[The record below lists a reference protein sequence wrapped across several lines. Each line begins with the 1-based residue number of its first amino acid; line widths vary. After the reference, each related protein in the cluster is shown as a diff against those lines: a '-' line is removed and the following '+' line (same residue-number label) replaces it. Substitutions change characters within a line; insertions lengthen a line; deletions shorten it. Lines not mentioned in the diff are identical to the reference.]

1 MSDVRTNNIPV
12 PRTARNKR
20 IYSGNTGISK
30 TVISGGGGGGETV
43 LDWVGVST
51 TDVVINRNLT
61 VEGDLT
67 VQNLSGLAGDTVI
80 VNENGT
86 LATVREVIN
95 EVPAG
100 LINGVNAE
108 YTLAHLP
115 DGLIKLYKNGQ
126 KIKLGLDY
134 TILGQTISLI
144 KIVDGITSPNP
155 LISDGY
161 EDVLLCD
168 YRYVTY
174 SPGGTPVPAI
184 PDQVNWVAM
193 TRGVAAQSSGFDIQ
207 ICRIG
212 KTLQISG
219 YFLSAS
225 NPAVGSVIA
234 SIAISS
240 IAEGMSLTRP
250 QWITSNEISSDYDNR
265 GIRFYVDTFDP
276 TIKPTV
282 RLLCDYEFD
291 AGQIYFSKTLICL

>member
-30 TVISGGGGGGETV
+30 SVASGASGETV
-43 LDWVGVST
+43 LDWVGVSS

-61 VEGDLT
+61 VEGNLT
-67 VQNLSGLAGDTVI
+67 VDNLAGLAGDTVI

-100 LINGVNAE
+100 DIDGVNVT
-108 YTLAHLP
+108 YTLEHLP
-115 DGLIKLYKNGQ
+115 AGLIRLYKNGQ
-126 KIKLGLDY
+126 KLKITTDY
-134 TILGQTISLI
+134 S
-144 KIVDGITSPNP
+144 ITDDVITLVTP

-161 EDVLLCD
+161 EDILLCD

-184 PDQVNWVAM
+184 PDLVNWVAM

-212 KTLQISG
+212 KTIQMSG

-225 NPAVGSVIA
+225 NPASGSVIA
-234 SIAISS
+234 SIAIES

-265 GIRFYVDTFDP
+265 GMRFYVDTFDP

>member
-1 MSDVRTNNIPV
+1 MSDVRTNNISV

-20 IYSGNTGISK
+20 IYGGNSSTS
-30 TVISGGGGGGETV
+30 TSVSSGGGATV
-43 LDWVGVST
+43 LDWVSVSDT
-51 TDVVINRNLT
+51 EVSINRNLT
-61 VEGDLT
+61 VKGDLT
-67 VQNLSGLAGDTVI
+67 VENLAGLAGDTVI

-95 EVPAG
+95 ETPAG
-100 LINGVNAE
+100 DIDGTNVT

-115 DGLIKLYKNGQ
+115 DGLIRLYKNGQ
-126 KIKLGLDY
+126 KLKLTTDY
-134 TILGQTISLI
+134 TISGQTITLVS
-144 KIVDGITSPNP
+144 P

-193 TRGVAAQSSGFDIQ
+193 TRGAAAQVSGFDIQ

-212 KTLQISG
+212 KTIQISG

-234 SIAISS
+234 SIALAT

-250 QWITSNEISSDYDNR
+250 QWIVSNEVSDDYDNR
-265 GIRFYVDTFDP
+265 GMRFYVDTFDP

-282 RLLCDYEFD
+282 RLICDYEFD
-291 AGQIYFSKTLICL
+291 AGEIYFSKTLICL

>member
-1 MSDVRTNNIPV
+1 MSDVRTNSIPV

-30 TVISGGGGGGETV
+30 TVAAGASGETV
-43 LDWVGVST
+43 LDWVGVSS

-61 VEGDLT
+61 VEGNLT
-67 VQNLSGLAGDTVI
+67 VENLAGLAGDTVI

-95 EVPAG
+95 EVPMG
-100 LINGVNAE
+100 DIDGVNVT
-108 YTLAHLP
+108 YTLEHLP
-115 DGLIKLYKNGQ
+115 DGLIRLYKNGQ
-126 KIKLGLDY
+126 KLKITTDY
-134 TILGQTISLI
+134 S
-144 KIVDGITSPNP
+144 ITDDVITLVVP
-155 LISDGY
+155 LVSDGY

-174 SPGGTPVPAI
+174 SPGGTPVHAI

-193 TRGVAAQSSGFDIQ
+193 TRGAAAQSAGFDIQ

-225 NPAVGSVIA
+225 NPASGSVIA
-234 SIAISS
+234 SIAIES

-265 GIRFYVDTFDP
+265 GMRFYVDTFDP
-276 TIKPTV
+276 TVKPTV

>member
-30 TVISGGGGGGETV
+30 TIASGGGDTV

-51 TDVVINRNLT
+51 TEVVINRNLT
-61 VEGDLT
+61 VEGNLT
-67 VQNLSGLAGDTVI
+67 VQNLAGLAGDTVI

-86 LATVREVIN
+86 LATIREVIN
-95 EVPAG
+95 ETPAG
-100 LINGVNAE
+100 LINGVNVT
-108 YTLAHLP
+108 YTLAQLP
-115 DGLIKLYKNGQ
+115 NGLIRLYKNGQ
-126 KIKLGLDY
+126 KLKLTVDY
-134 TILGQTISLI
+134 SIVGQTITL
-144 KIVDGITSPNP
+144 VTP

-161 EDVLLCD
+161 EDILLCD

-184 PDQVNWVAM
+184 PDLVNWVAM
-193 TRGVAAQSSGFDIQ
+193 TRGAAAQLAGFDIQ

-219 YFLSAS
+219 YFLSALD
-225 NPAVGSVIA
+225 PAAGSIIA
-234 SIAISS
+234 SIAIDS

-265 GIRFYVDTFDP
+265 GMRFYVDTFDP

-282 RLLCDYEFD
+282 RLICDYEFD

>member
-1 MSDVRTNNIPV
+1 MADVRTNNISV

-20 IYSGNTGISK
+20 IYGGNSSTS
-30 TVISGGGGGGETV
+30 TSVSSGGGATV
-43 LDWVGVST
+43 LDWVSVSDT
-51 TDVVINRNLT
+51 EVAINRNLT
-61 VEGDLT
+61 VDGDLI
-67 VQNLSGLAGDTVI
+67 VQNLAGLAGDTVI

-100 LINGVNAE
+100 LINGVNVT

-115 DGLIKLYKNGQ
+115 DGLIRLYKNGQ
-126 KIKLGLDY
+126 KLNLTADY
-134 TILGQTISLI
+134 SISGQTITL
-144 KIVDGITSPNP
+144 VTP
-155 LISDGY
+155 LVSDGY

-184 PDQVNWVAM
+184 HDQINWTAM
-193 TRGVAAQSSGFDIQ
+193 TRGAAAQSSGFDIQ

-219 YFLSAS
+219 YFFSAS

-234 SIAISS
+234 SIALAT
-240 IAEGMSLTRP
+240 IAEGMSLTRK

-265 GIRFYVDTFDP
+265 GMRFYVDTFDP
-276 TIKPTV
+276 TTKPTV

-291 AGQIYFSKTLICL
+291 AGEIYFSKTLICI

>member
-20 IYSGNTGISK
+20 VYSGNTGISK
-30 TVISGGGGGGETV
+30 SVAAGGGKTV
-43 LDWVGVST
+43 LDWVSVS
-51 TDVVINRNLT
+51 DEEVLINRNLT
-61 VEGDLT
+61 VEGNLT
-67 VQNLSGLAGDTVI
+67 VENLAGLAGDTVI

-86 LATVREVIN
+86 LATIREVIN

-100 LINGVNAE
+100 LINGVNVT

-115 DGLIKLYKNGQ
+115 DGLIRLYKNGQ
-126 KIKLGLDY
+126 KLKITTDY
-134 TILGQTISLI
+134 SITDQTITL
-144 KIVDGITSPNP
+144 VTP
-155 LISDGY
+155 LVSDGY

-174 SPGGTPVPAI
+174 SPGGTPAPAI
-184 PDQVNWVAM
+184 PDQVNWTAM
-193 TRGVAAQSSGFDIQ
+193 TRGAAAQSSGFDIQ

-225 NPAVGSVIA
+225 NPVSGSVIA
-234 SIAISS
+234 SISIAS

-250 QWITSNEISSDYDNR
+250 QWIVSNEVSDDYDNR
-265 GIRFYVDTFDP
+265 GMRFYVDTFDP

-282 RLLCDYEFD
+282 RLICDYEFD
-291 AGQIYFSKTLICL
+291 AGHIYFSKTLICL

>member
-30 TVISGGGGGGETV
+30 TITGGGGGETV
-43 LDWVGVST
+43 LDWVGVSS
-51 TDVVINRNLT
+51 TDVIINRNLT
-61 VEGDLT
+61 VEGNLT
-67 VQNLSGLAGDTVI
+67 VENLAGLAGDTVI

-86 LATVREVIN
+86 LATIREVIN

-100 LINGVNAE
+100 LINGVNVT
-108 YTLAHLP
+108 YTLAFLP
-115 DGLIKLYKNGQ
+115 DGLIRLYKNGQ
-126 KIKLGLDY
+126 KLKITTDY
-134 TILGQTISLI
+134 S
-144 KIVDGITSPNP
+144 ITDDVITLVSP
-155 LISDGY
+155 LVSDGY

-174 SPGGTPVPAI
+174 SPGGSPVPAI

-193 TRGVAAQSSGFDIQ
+193 TRGTAAQSSGFDVQ

-225 NPAVGSVIA
+225 NPAVGSIIA
-234 SIAISS
+234 SIAIES

-265 GIRFYVDTFDP
+265 GMRFYVDTFDP

-291 AGQIYFSKTLICL
+291 AGEIYFSKTLICL

>member
-30 TVISGGGGGGETV
+30 TITGGGGGGDTV

-61 VEGDLT
+61 VEGNLT
-67 VQNLSGLAGDTVI
+67 VENLSGLAGDTVI

-86 LATVREVIN
+86 FATVREVIN
-95 EVPAG
+95 EVPDG
-100 LINGVNAE
+100 LINGSNVT

-115 DGLIKLYKNGQ
+115 DGIIRLYKNGQ
-126 KIKLGLDY
+126 KLKITLDY
-134 TILGQTISLI
+134 TIIDQTITL
-144 KIVDGITSPNP
+144 VTP
-155 LISDGY
+155 LVSDGY

-174 SPGGTPVPAI
+174 SPGGFPVPAI

-193 TRGVAAQSSGFDIQ
+193 TRGAAAQSSGFDIQ

-225 NPAVGSVIA
+225 NPASGSIIA
-234 SIAISS
+234 SIAIES

-282 RLLCDYEFD
+282 RLNMDYEFD
-291 AGQIYFSKTLICL
+291 AGAIYFSKTLICL

>member
-30 TVISGGGGGGETV
+30 TVASGGGGETV

-95 EVPAG
+95 EVPVG
-100 LINGVNAE
+100 LINGVNVT
-108 YTLAHLP
+108 YTLANLP
-115 DGLIKLYKNGQ
+115 SGLIRLYKNGQ
-126 KIKLGLDY
+126 KLKLTADY
-134 TILGQTISLI
+134 TITDQTITLVI
-144 KIVDGITSPNP
+144 P

-161 EDVLLCD
+161 EDILLCD
-168 YRYVTY
+168 YRYVTF
-174 SPGGTPVPAI
+174 SPGGSSVPAI
-184 PDQVNWVAM
+184 PDLVNWVAM
-193 TRGVAAQSSGFDIQ
+193 ARGAAAQSSGFDVQ

-234 SIAISS
+234 SIAIAS

-265 GIRFYVDTFDP
+265 GMRFYVDTFDP

-291 AGQIYFSKTLICL
+291 AGEIYFSKTLICL